1 MVRLVHEKLLISD
14 KKRLFYRILTLKYK
28 VKIFRVLHDY
38 VSLLMRRCSERGT
51 RNREQIIFRK
61 AWTRY
66 IQNFNHFLMTQKELD

>member
-1 MVRLVHEKLLISD
+1 MVRPVHEKLLISD
-14 KKRLFYRILTLKYK
+14 KICLFYRILTLKYRLE
-28 VKIFRVLHDY
+28 IFRVLHDK

-66 IQNFNHFLMTQKELD
+66 IQNFNHFLMTQKKLD